1 MKKENKITINN
12 LIYALL
18 FLVFGVILLTSTD
31 DLISM
36 ASKAIGII
44 LIIIGIVKCIVYIY
58 MKGKIGNYKLSEL
71 IVGLLIIGCG
81 AILLLY
87 SGALSFVI
95 RTVAGLWVLFVGVN
109 RIILAIS
116 IKAIDNTGF
125 KVYLI
130 TSILMVLIGVCL
142 ISGLFD
148 KIIGLFIITYSITE
162 IVNYIYFKTKNKN
175 YVPIKKETKKTKKKK
190 RLKEG
195 KVVDAI
201 IEEVDKEKN

>member
-12 LIYALL
+12 LMYALL
-18 FLVFGVILLTSTD
+18 FLAFGVILLTSTD
-31 DLISM
+31 DLISI
-36 ASKAIGII
+36 ASKTIGII

-58 MKGKIGNYKLSEL
+58 MKGKIGSYKLSEL
-71 IVGLLIIGCG
+71 IMGLFIIGCG
-81 AILLLY
+81 AILLLC

-95 RTVAGLWVLFVGVN
+95 RTVAGVWVLFAGVN

-116 IKAIDNTGF
+116 IKSIDNTGF

-130 TSILMVLIGVCL
+130 TSILMALIGVCL

-148 KIIGLFIITYSITE
+148 KIVGLFIIVYSITE

-175 YVPIKKETKKTKKKK
+175 YEPIKKSTKNNKKNK

-195 KVVDAI
+195 KILEAV
-201 IEEVDKEKN
+201 IEETD